1 MGRYAG
7 VDWASEKHDVLIEDE
22 GGGELFAGSFA
33 HDEAGLRSLCRTLVR
48 FKVGLVAIERPDGLL
63 VERLLDAGLRLLA
76 LHPNQVAAARP
87 RFRVSGGKSDRFD
100 ATKRTQTVF
109 A

>member
-22 GGGELFAGSFA
+22 AGEELFAGSFA

-48 FKVGLVAIERPDGLL
+48 FKVGLVAI
-63 VERLLDAGLRLLA
+63 
-76 LHPNQVAAARP
+76 
-87 RFRVSGGKSDRFD
+87 
-100 ATKRTQTVF
+100 
-109 A
+109 